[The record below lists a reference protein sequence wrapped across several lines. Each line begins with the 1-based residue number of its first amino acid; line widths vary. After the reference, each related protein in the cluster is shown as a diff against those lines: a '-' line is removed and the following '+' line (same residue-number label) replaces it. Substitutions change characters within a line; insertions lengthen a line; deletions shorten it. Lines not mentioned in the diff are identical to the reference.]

1 MFWSDE
7 IQSELIKLCKEAGQ
21 VWMRSNQKL
30 SLSAARSD
38 IYKPVKMLQ
47 FGIPGE
53 SGNLFPFIK

>member
-1 MFWSDE
+1 MHE
-7 IQSELIKLCKEAGQ
+7 GNMIYKRLL
-21 VWMRSNQKL
+21 N
-30 SLSAARSD
+30 ARKTEVLACAPD